1 MQIHLTAL
9 LAAAGLTSARGLP
22 HADEMFAPDGG
33 LIRRSTCDIQ
43 PAAENSTASALAT
56 NAATTA
62 ADCQVA
68 CGINSRC
75 KSFVF
80 GLTTSSSSSSS
91 SSSTEDAATVCLL
104 YSVPADDI
112 PPTQD
117 DVRAYD
123 EDCTDVSDSAQQK
136 RWAAAADARR
146 RARRAREKAEAKR
159 ESRLKRGVRRA
170 EERAKREARE
180 AKEAAKKGATIES
193 DMCGA
198 APKGRTASASSSS
211 SSSGQQ
217 PLVGDGLLRVAEGVA
232 SAADC
237 LGTCKRTAEC
247 KS

>member
-22 HADEMFAPDGG
+22 HADEMLAPDGG

-56 NAATTA
+56 NAAATA

-80 GLTTSSSSSSS
+80 GLTTT
-91 SSSTEDAATVCLL
+91 SSTEDAATVCLL
-104 YSVPADDI
+104 YAVPADDI

-136 RWAAAADARR
+136 RWAATADARR

-198 APKGRTASASSSS
+198 APTGRAAASQSSSSS

-237 LGTCKRTAEC
+237 LGACKTTAEC